1 MDHQGS
7 WILYFCQHMRFLIK
21 QTLFIFYMIFAIYIY
36 IPIDIF
42 IHEMLDLMLK
52 EVLVR
57 DAAPQLTAKS

>member
-1 MDHQGS
+1 
-7 WILYFCQHMRFLIK
+7 
-21 QTLFIFYMIFAIYIY
+21 MIFAIYIY